1 MVIFAGLLWADAH
14 FSITCAKVVM
24 IRNDKELFLYIFGNT
39 TQLLQF
45 VRVYSIKT
53 SMEKD
58 KNLLPQIDLVT
69 LIAQLWSKKWTI
81 ILIAFLG
88 GVLGFVLALDIPK
101 RYRTVVTL
109 APESTESDLASAASS
124 ISSLLGKGFGTPASD
139 AIYPELYPDIIN
151 TIPFSVEMLNIPV
164 HTMDGSYSGSL
175 YHYLTSRQK
184 MPWWSKLFHGIK
196 NLLQA
201 KKTAGNDELD
211 PYSLS
216 KRQKT
221 LIDSFHKMVTCE
233 VDVKTS
239 VITLI
244 SQMQDKQVACT
255 VADSLCVKLQEYV
268 TEYKTN
274 KAKNDLATV
283 RKLYEEAKS
292 DYMSAQREYAAF
304 LDRNVNLVRESVKA
318 EAVRLENE
326 QNITYGV
333 YQEMSSQLSIARAKL
348 QEQTPAFTVL
358 EPARLAEWH
367 FAPKKSVIA
376 VIFAFLGGVIA
387 CAFYAFRFNETEI
400 RTLFRKEDQK

>member
-1 MVIFAGLLWADAH
+1 M
-14 FSITCAKVVM
+14 
-24 IRNDKELFLYIFGNT
+24 
-39 TQLLQF
+39 
-45 VRVYSIKT
+45 RVYYVMT
-53 SMEKD
+53 AMEKD
-58 KNLLPQIDLVT
+58 KKLLPQIDLVT
-69 LIAQLWSKKWTI
+69 LITQLWSKKWTI
-81 ILIAFLG
+81 ILIAFLS
-88 GVLGFVLALDIPK
+88 GVLGFVLALDIPQ

-164 HTMDGSYSGSL
+164 RTMDGSYSGDL
-175 YHYLTSRQK
+175 YHYLTSHQK
-184 MPWWSKLFHGIK
+184 MPWWSRIKNGIK
-196 NLLQA
+196 NLFQSR
-201 KKTAGNDELD
+201 KTGLSDELD
-211 PYSLS
+211 PYSLT

-221 LIDSFHKMVTCE
+221 LIDSFHKKVTCE

-239 VITLI
+239 VIVLT
-244 SQMQDKQVACT
+244 SEMQDKLVACT

-333 YQEMSSQLSIARAKL
+333 YQEMSSQLALARAKL

-376 VIFAFLGGVIA
+376 VLFAFLGGIGA
-387 CAFYAFRFNETEI
+387 CVYFLLKCNERDI
-400 RTLFRKEDQK
+400 MNWFKKEDLE